1 MRILFTPKNGKN
13 SCGKKFLKKNL
24 MARGF
29 SYRAWPSLETIGAKK
44 INVLTGS
51 KLLSIF
57 GSSSK
62 LN

>member
-29 SYRAWPSLETIGAKK
+29 GYRACPGLETIGAKK
-44 INVLTGS
+44 MNPTE
-51 KLLSIF
+51 IF
-57 GSSSK
+57 QQFSD
-62 LN
+62 LR